1 MSMQLRSQVPANV
14 DNVDKLM
21 TALLD
26 KNVDELKE
34 THPKLFRKQTTGK
47 KFERIVTVAPYG
59 DVPEKPEGEEY
70 ATDLIQQA
78 NTKDVTPLEFGLM
91 AEISETAEE
100 DDLENIL
107 SKHARFM
114 TFSMGQVKE
123 KRAALVFAN
132 GFGTQTT
139 ADGVA
144 LFSTAHTLKRGG
156 TAKNHPSSAADLSVT
171 SLAQA
176 FIDLDTD
183 TKIESGQLVAPA
195 TGYYLVVAP
204 ANRFNALRIVKSV
217 KDPES
222 ANNAVNPLSDLDI
235 TVVVWPFLTA
245 DTDAW
250 FLIPKDKDA
259 NGLLYLER
267 KAVYQPPPMTDP
279 RTGSRLYKLRFRGTW
294 DSVDW
299 RNCYGNPGA

>member
-1 MSMQLRSQVPANV
+1 MQIRSTIPANV

-26 KNVDELKE
+26 KNVRELAPIH
-34 THPKLFRKQTTGK
+34 TKLFKKQSTGK
-47 KFERIVTVAPYG
+47 KFERTVTVAPYG
-59 DVPEKPEGEEY
+59 DVPQKPEGEEY
-70 ATDLIQQA
+70 STDLIMQA
-78 NTKDVTPLEFGLM
+78 NTKDVTPLEWGLM

-107 SKHARFM
+107 AKHAKFL
-114 TFSMGQVKE
+114 TFSMGQVAE
-123 KRAALVFAN
+123 KQAANVFIN
-132 GFGTQTT
+132 GFSTQTT

-144 LFSTAHTLKRGG
+144 LYSTSHTLKRGG
-156 TAKNHPSSAADLSVT
+156 TAKNTGSAAADLSVT
-171 SLAQA
+171 SLAQG

-183 TKIESGQLVAPA
+183 TKLESGQIVAPA
-195 TGYYLVVAP
+195 KGFYLLVAP

-222 ANNAVNPLSDLDI
+222 ANNAINPLSDLDI
-235 TVVVWPFLTA
+235 TVVVNPFLT
-245 DTDAW
+245 DSDAW
-250 FLIPKDKDA
+250 FLVPKDKDA

-267 KAVYQPPPMTDP
+267 KPVYQPPPMTDP
-279 RTGSRLYKLRFRGTW
+279 RTGSRLYKLRARMVW

-299 RNCYGNPGA
+299 RNNYGNPGA

>member
-1 MSMQLRSQVPANV
+1 MSQLRSQLPANV

-26 KNVDELKE
+26 KNVRELK
-34 THPKLFRKQTTGK
+34 PIYPRLFRKQSTGK

-59 DVPEKPEGEEY
+59 DVPQKPEGEEY

-78 NTKDVTPLEFGLM
+78 NTKDVTPLEWGLM
-91 AEISETAEE
+91 AEITETAEE

-107 SKHARFM
+107 SKHAKFL
-114 TFSMGQVKE
+114 TFSMGQVAEKE
-123 KRAALVFAN
+123 AAKIFAN
-132 GFGTQTT
+132 GFSTQTT
-139 ADGVA
+139 ADGIA
-144 LFSTAHTLKRGG
+144 LYSTAHTLKRGG
-156 TAKNHPSSAADLSVT
+156 TAKNTPSSAADLSVT

-183 TKIESGQLVAPA
+183 TKLESGQLVAPA
-195 TGYYLVVAP
+195 TGFFLHVAP
-204 ANRFNALRIVKSV
+204 ANRFNAIRIVKSV

-235 TVVVWPFLTA
+235 TVVVNPFLTA

-250 FLIPKDKDA
+250 FLVPKDKDA

-267 KAVYQPPPMTDP
+267 KPIYQPAPMTDS
-279 RTGSRLYKLRFRGTW
+279 RTGNRLYKLRARMCW
-294 DSVDW
+294 DTVDW
-299 RNCYGNPGA
+299 RNNYGNPGA

>member
-1 MSMQLRSQVPANV
+1 MAQLRTQIPANI

-26 KNVDELKE
+26 KNVRELKSIY
-34 THPKLFRKQTTGK
+34 PKLFKKQTTGK

-59 DVPEKPEGEEY
+59 DVPQKPEGEEY

-78 NTKDVTPLEFGLM
+78 NTKDVTPLEWGLM

-100 DDLENIL
+100 DDLENVL
-107 SKHARFM
+107 SQRSKFL
-114 TFSMGQVKE
+114 TFSMNQVAE
-123 KRAALVFAN
+123 KQGAAVFMN
-132 GFGTQTT
+132 GFSTQTT

-144 LFSTAHTLKRGG
+144 LYSTAHTLKRGG
-156 TAKNHPSSAADLSVT
+156 TAKNTASSAADLSVT

-183 TKIESGQLVAPA
+183 TKLESGQLVAPA
-195 TGYYLVVAP
+195 TGFYLVVAP
-204 ANRFNALRIVKSV
+204 ANRFNALRIVNSV

-235 TVVVWPFLTA
+235 TVVVNPFHTA

-250 FLIPKDKDA
+250 FLVPKDKDA

-267 KAVYQPPPMTDP
+267 KAIYQPAPMTDP
-279 RTGSRLYKLRFRGTW
+279 RTGNRLYKLRARMCW

-299 RNCYGNPGA
+299 RNNYGNPGA